1 MVFEKRYTEGGRRA
15 WHDGPLEIT
24 SGPQGNQAK
33 FGLSA
38 VRPFL
43 RQQLAGIRGLSR

>member
-1 MVFEKRYTEGGRRA
+1 MVFEKRYTEGVGGLGTTGR
-15 WHDGPLEIT
+15 LK
-24 SGPQGNQAK
+24 GPQVRKKSGEVC
-33 FGLSA
+33 LSA